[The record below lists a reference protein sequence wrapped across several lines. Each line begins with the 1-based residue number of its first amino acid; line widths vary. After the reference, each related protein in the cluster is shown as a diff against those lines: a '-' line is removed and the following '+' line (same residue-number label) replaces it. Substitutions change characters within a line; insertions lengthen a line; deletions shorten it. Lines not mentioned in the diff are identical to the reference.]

1 MNSLTRNLGTRLDL
15 CWWPYCTDM
24 LAYLGTTDMD
34 ETVVLAF
41 SFQSRIHERSVLV
54 AVNAH
59 THNIHRPSALEPAG
73 MCVLRV
79 IM

>member
-1 MNSLTRNLGTRLDL
+1 
-15 CWWPYCTDM
+15 
-24 LAYLGTTDMD
+24 MD